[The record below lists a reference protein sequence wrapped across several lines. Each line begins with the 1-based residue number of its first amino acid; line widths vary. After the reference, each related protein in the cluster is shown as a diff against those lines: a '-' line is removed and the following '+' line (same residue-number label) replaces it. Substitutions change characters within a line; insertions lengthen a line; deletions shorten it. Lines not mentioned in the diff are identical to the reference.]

1 MREDWVE
8 CKFEDLLDYEQPTN
22 YIIKEENYSDS
33 FPIPVLTA
41 GKGFIK
47 GYTNEE
53 FGVFDKLPTIIFDDF
68 TTASQYVNF
77 KFKVK
82 SSAMKILNPT
92 SSLVNLKFLFN
103 VMQVCKV
110 RSETH
115 KRYWISEYSQIR
127 FGLPPLP
134 EQRAIVKKIE
144 ALFSSLDAGIADLKK
159 AQEQLKIYRQA
170 VLKKAFEG
178 ELTKEWREKQTELPT
193 AQELL
198 MQIEEQRQAYYENQI
213 EDWKE
218 AVVIWEKNG
227 KEGKKPKKLAKS
239 DLSKN
244 DFIDSEVLPNS
255 WKLVQISDILKFLT
269 DYHANGGYE
278 TLRDN
283 VELLD
288 DEGYALMIRAT
299 NFEKND
305 FRKDVKFISEQAYNF
320 LSKTKLYGGE
330 ILFGKIGNAGKSY
343 LMPHLN
349 RPCSLAMN
357 LFSLTTYI
365 NNKYLSYHLKNNKQ
379 VHEINSYVKGVGNP
393 TIDKKS
399 IRSIHISLCP
409 LQEQAQI
416 VKEIESRLSVCD
428 AVEQQ
433 IKDSL
438 SQAEALRQSILKK
451 AFEGRLLRE
460 DEVEACKQESDYEPA
475 AVLLEKIKA
484 EKETNK
490 SSKKII
496 KGKSKKK
503 MEKKEIL
510 QLLAENNNEM
520 LVDQLWKNSVYA
532 EDIDVFYLKLKELA
546 EAGKISE
553 EKNGKKVSIK
563 LI

>member
-53 FGVFDKLPTIIFDDF
+53 FGVFNKLPTIIFDDF

-159 AQEQLKIYRQA
+159 AQDQLKIYRQA

-178 ELTKEWREKQTELPT
+178 EGEYYNICDVTKDIFAGGDKPT
-193 AQELL
+193 RFSENKNSEFSVPIYANAVANKGLYGYTDL
-198 MQIEEQRQAYYENQI
+198 ARVNQA
-213 EDWKE
+213 
-218 AVVIWEKNG
+218 AVTIAG
-227 KEGKKPKKLAKS
+227 RGS
-239 DLSKN
+239 G
-244 DFIDSEVLPNS
+244 
-255 WKLVQISDILKFLT
+255 T
-269 DYHANGGYE
+269 GH
-278 TLRDN
+278 
-283 VELLD
+283 VELREHPYLPIVRLINVIPN
-288 DEGYALMIRAT
+288 E
-299 NFEKND
+299 
-305 FRKDVKFISEQAYNF
+305 
-320 LSKTKLYGGE
+320 E
-330 ILFGKIGNAGKSY
+330 ILD
-343 LMPHLN
+343 
-349 RPCSLAMN
+349 
-357 LFSLTTYI
+357 T
-365 NNKYLSYHLKNNKQ
+365 KYLFYYLKGQNITGTGSAIPQ
-379 VHEINSYVKGVGNP
+379 LTIPTVKEYLVFVP
-393 TIDKKS
+393 S
-399 IRSIHISLCP
+399 

-416 VKEIESRLSVCD
+416 VKEIETRLSVCD

-433 IKDSL
+433 IKESL

-451 AFEGRLLRE
+451 AFEGKFLT
-460 DEVEACKQESDYEPA
+460 EAEIQTCKQEPDYEPA
-475 AVLLEKIKA
+475 SVLLEKIKA
-484 EKETNK
+484 EKEANK
-490 SSKKII
+490 PVKKT
-496 KGKSKKK
+496 KKK
-503 MEKKEIL
+503 
-510 QLLAENNNEM
+510 
-520 LVDQLWKNSVYA
+520 
-532 EDIDVFYLKLKELA
+532 
-546 EAGKISE
+546 
-553 EKNGKKVSIK
+553 
-563 LI
+563 

>member
-1 MREDWVE
+1 MRADWVE

-22 YIIKEENYSDS
+22 YIIKEENYNDRFS
-33 FPIPVLTA
+33 IPVLTA

-115 KRYWISEYSQIR
+115 KRYWISEYSQIK

-178 ELTKEWREKQTELPT
+178 ELTNSEMKYERLSNLSTIIGDGLHGTPEYDSDGEYFFINGNNLQDGIILIKPETKRVGYSQFLKHKKEINERTVFVS
-193 AQELL
+193 
-198 MQIEEQRQAYYENQI
+198 I
-213 EDWKE
+213 
-218 AVVIWEKNG
+218 NG
-227 KEGKKPKKLAKS
+227 
-239 DLSKN
+239 
-244 DFIDSEVLPNS
+244 
-255 WKLVQISDILKFLT
+255 T
-269 DYHANGGYE
+269 
-278 TLRDN
+278 
-283 VELLD
+283 
-288 DEGYALMIRAT
+288 
-299 NFEKND
+299 
-305 FRKDVKFISEQAYNF
+305 
-320 LSKTKLYGGE
+320 
-330 ILFGKIGNAGKSY
+330 IGNTAFYNSEPVILGKSA
-343 LMPHLN
+343 
-349 RPCSLAMN
+349 C
-357 LFSLTTYI
+357 YI
-365 NNKYLSYHLKNNKQ
+365 NLNQ
-379 VHEINSYVKGVGNP
+379 E
-393 TIDKKS
+393 IDKKY
-399 IRSIHISLCP
+399 IRYNFKTTEFLNYALKNATGSTIKNVGLKTMRDYLVPVPINLE
-409 LQEQAQI
+409 EQAQI

-451 AFEGRLLRE
+451 AFEGKLLSE
-460 DEVEACKQESDYEPA
+460 AEIEACQQEPDYEPA
-475 AVLLEKIKA
+475 SVLLEKIKA
-484 EKETNK
+484 EKEANK
-490 SSKKII
+490 TVKKT
-496 KGKSKKK
+496 KKK
-503 MEKKEIL
+503 
-510 QLLAENNNEM
+510 
-520 LVDQLWKNSVYA
+520 
-532 EDIDVFYLKLKELA
+532 
-546 EAGKISE
+546 
-553 EKNGKKVSIK
+553 
-563 LI
+563 